1 MKKSLLFLLIAILF
15 NNSYTNGTELQNSNL
30 QITFGLLEKLIK
42 VEKSELLSL
51 NAKYFTNS
59 LAGEYSIFANFVSA
73 KFDELGLK
81 RQRQITETP
90 NVNFNVNRITV
101 SYSSPEKRG
110 FFGDYFIE
118 RTVLVEGSFL
128 FDSDKI
134 KNENF
139 SVSKTDTISYG
150 TIASIE
156 ENSLPFTKGNV
167 PEPPQFSSLIEPI
180 IVLTSAAA
188 IVYLFFSVRSK

>member
-1 MKKSLLFLLIAILF
+1 MKKSLLLFLIALLF
-15 NNSYTNGTELQNSNL
+15 NNSHSSGTETQNSNL
-30 QITFGLLEKLIK
+30 KITFGLLEKLIK
-42 VEKSELLSL
+42 SEKSELLSS

-59 LAGEYSIFANFVSA
+59 LVGEYTIFANFVSA

-90 NVNFNVNRITV
+90 NVNLNINRITV
-101 SYSSPEKRG
+101 SYSSPEKKG

-128 FDSDKI
+128 FDSEKI

-139 SVSKTDTISYG
+139 SISKTDTISYS
-150 TIASIE
+150 TISSIE

-167 PEPPQFSSLIEPI
+167 PDPPQFSSLIEPI
-180 IVLTSAAA
+180 IVLSSAAT